1 MLKIKDIILL
11 GIVLLLAGCS
21 GDGITTD
28 NGLDGNG
35 YDPVGKPVLFSVGLE
50 GHAKTRSTSVM
61 ANGARFVCTMFYHA
75 AVPASDA
82 YDVKDPTAGG
92 TMNTAWLEVSGDD
105 GNAVYKNQSFT
116 AEATSFYWQN
126 RQAHAF
132 LALADYN
139 KLTTNDGSTTAQG
152 KLKMYPY
159 HDTSYNVSET
169 TCYANTFDLT
179 RGERSSMAQQPD
191 PILALTTK
199 TPTSEAPASQE
210 TNRVTL
216 DFQHQFSQIQVN
228 LKNEDTTVDMNK
240 IDKVELVGVTTEG
253 YVPTRINADGTAAAA
268 SFKVVSSDTSFKMF
282 SMAAAAEGYTN
293 SYNAIAFGSLVAIR
307 VTWYE
312 GTAEAKGVIH
322 TPTLTLNAPIT
333 LASGKRYTYNLK
345 LSRGSL
351 NVISTSVVAWE
362 LSEFN
367 MGLANKI
374 NE

>member
-1 MLKIKDIILL
+1 M
-11 GIVLLLAGCS
+11 LLAGCS

-61 ANGARFVCTMFYHA
+61 ANGARFVCTMYYKAH
-75 AVPASDA
+75 ASDT
-82 YDVKDPTAGG
+82 DESNFDISSPSEGG
-92 TMNTAWLEVSGDD
+92 SMTTAWLQVAGDA
-105 GNAVYKNQSFT
+105 GNAVYKDRTF
-116 AEATSFYWQN
+116 AADATSLFWRN
-126 RQAHAF
+126 RLKHAF
-132 LALADYN
+132 LAFADYN
-139 KLTTNDGSTTAQG
+139 ILTTNDGSTTDKG
-152 KLKMYPY
+152 KLKMYP
-159 HDTSYNVSET
+159 DSDPELS
-169 TCYANTFDLT
+169 YANTFDLT
-179 RGERSSMAQQPD
+179 RGERTSMAKQPD
-191 PILALTTK
+191 PILALSVINPSST
-199 TPTSEAPASQE
+199 AS
-210 TNRVTL
+210 NDRVTL

-312 GTAEAKGVIH
+312 GIADAKGVIH
-322 TPTLTLNAPIT
+322 TPTLTLNTPIT
-333 LASGKRYTYNLK
+333 LASGKRYVYDLT

-362 LSEFN
+362 LSDFN
-367 MGLANKI
+367 MGLADKI

>member
-1 MLKIKDIILL
+1 MLKIKDILFL

-21 GDGITTD
+21 GDDITTG
-28 NGLDGNG
+28 NGHDGNDF
-35 YDPVGKPVLFSVGLE
+35 DPVGKPILFSVGLE
-50 GHAKTRSTSVM
+50 GHAKTRTTSVM
-61 ANGARFVCTMFYHA
+61 QNDARFVCTMYYHA

-82 YDVKDPTAGG
+82 YDVKAPTAGG
-92 TMNTAWLEVSGDD
+92 TMNTAWLEVSDD
-105 GNAVYKNQSFT
+105 AGNAVYKNQSFT

-126 RQAHAF
+126 RSEHAF

-139 KLTTNDGSTTAQG
+139 NQST
-152 KLKMYPY
+152 LKMFPN

-179 RGERSSMAQQPD
+179 RGERTSMAQQPD

-199 TPTSEAPASQE
+199 SPTSEAPASLE

-216 DFQHQFSQIQVN
+216 DFHHQFSQIEVN
-228 LKNEDTTVDMNK
+228 LKNADNGSVDMSN
-240 IDKVELVGVTTEG
+240 IDKVELLGVTTEG
-253 YVPTRINADGTAAAA
+253 YVPTRINADGTVGAA
-268 SFKVVSSDTSFKMF
+268 SFKVVSSDTSFEMF
-282 SMAAAAEGYTN
+282 STDVASGYTK
-293 SYNAIAFGSLVAIR
+293 SYNAIAFGRLVAIR